1 MRRIRDLVGLMFAA
15 AALIAGC
22 ETTQSQVVR
31 PPKMPEEYNAPPT
44 NDPRYSGP
52 VEYPRE
58 VMEQDPL
65 LKRAKD
71 NAKSL
76 NPMSGGGGA
85 GGPGMRGPGR
95 MSGMG
100 GGGY

>member
-1 MRRIRDLVGLMFAA
+1 AMRRIRDLVGLMFAA
-15 AALIAGC
+15 AALVAGC

-31 PPKMPEEYNAPPT
+31 PPKLPEEYNAPPA

-65 LKRAKD
+65 LKKAKD
-71 NAKSL
+71 NSKGPPNS
-76 NPMSGGGGA
+76 MSGGGGA
-85 GGPGMRGPGR
+85 GSGMRGGGR
-95 MSGMG
+95 MPGMG
-100 GGGY
+100 GY